1 VNGVGR
7 HNCTLFCAVLDLVCD
22 SVLSRL
28 KEKLS
33 CREEVCAS
41 VCFCSGDV
49 DCLGGPTL
57 IEKADRESQAGQ
69 EWRRCDPD
77 DVESA
82 NSMWLCKSGTQQFT
96 VAC

>member
-7 HNCTLFCAVLDLVCD
+7 HNCNLFCAVLDLVCD

-57 IEKADRESQAGQ
+57 IEKQTGNRKRGRSGAGAT
-69 EWRRCDPD
+69 R
-77 DVESA
+77 
-82 NSMWLCKSGTQQFT
+82 MT
-96 VAC
+96 